1 MNIDLKFKPK
11 MFEIPD
17 KNVITAIAIKIPGIA
32 YPEIER
38 FEIKINVLFFIALFP
53 KLQKKE
59 NKIKNKDVV
68 TIKINVL
75 KFNSKTLRLST

>member
-53 KLQKKE
+53 KLQKK
-59 NKIKNKDVV
+59 KIKLK
-68 TIKINVL
+68 IKMLSQL
-75 KFNSKTLRLST
+75 KLMY

>member
-1 MNIDLKFKPK
+1 

-38 FEIKINVLFFIALFP
+38 FEIKINVLFFSALFP
-53 KLQKKE
+53 KLQKKR
-59 NKIKNKDVV
+59 K
-68 TIKINVL
+68 
-75 KFNSKTLRLST
+75 